1 MAVHSAEPDI
11 AQAVEALTGGDQ
23 GSSAA
28 SLPGALL
35 LPGLEDAAIRPVR
48 IPSLVVQGLD
58 LAQLPPL
65 YRALRELGYRYDT
78 TRLPSGAH
86 EIRIAPAQ

>member
-11 AQAVEALTGGDQ
+11 VQVVEALTGGGQ
-23 GSSAA
+23 GSSEAP
-28 SLPGALL
+28 LPGALL
-35 LPGLEDAAIRPVR
+35 LPGLEDAAIRR
-48 IPSLVVQGLD
+48 ARLPSLVVHGLD
-58 LAQLPPL
+58 LTQLPRL

-86 EIRIAPAQ
+86 EIRIALAL